1 MTDTRK
7 QINTFR
13 TLLKKMMHRD
23 AIALRRELDRLVRSR
38 KKLADADLR
47 PAAGRPGAAHARCR
61 CPTAAAP

>member
-38 KKLADADLR
+38 KKLADGTFARRLDAL
-47 PAAGRPGAAHARCR
+47 AAAYARCR
-61 CPTAAAP
+61 CPTAAPP